1 MASAKVAQL
10 VIRTLAK
17 PISNQ
22 IKVQAKEHETFRN
35 FCVNLAQRMHRVEV
49 NLRTNLLGEPA
60 RHVRPLSETRAI
72 ESGANALAEGF
83 LFSVAAGLI
92 IGEAWR
98 SSRNQSKRRDSVDDA
113 LEDLQTKVFTL
124 TEKIDELSTNF
135 DERISE
141 EKERTEEITRILG
154 RVVEIG
160 LRGGMTELEGTPLLL
175 PRIQLKLGRKQ
186 QSDDIPASQDYSSQS
201 SSLPNTDTTS
211 DDTTSRPQ

>member
-98 SSRNQSKRRDSVDDA
+98 SSRNQSKRRDSVDEA
-113 LEDLQTKVFTL
+113 LEDLQTKVFSL
-124 TEKIDELSTNF
+124 TEKIDELSTSF

-160 LRGGMTELEGTPLLL
+160 LRGGMTELE
-175 PRIQLKLGRKQ
+175 
-186 QSDDIPASQDYSSQS
+186 ASQDYSPQS